1 MNDPKQMLAQ
11 LAGKASPFAPES
23 RYYAVATATYE
34 FADGRMV
41 AYVRRRFLPEAERLA
56 LFTEHLVSEG
66 ERLDLIAQR
75 YYGNPELFWR
85 VCDGNN
91 AMRPEDLLAEPGT
104 RIRICLPE
112 GVPGV

>member
-1 MNDPKQMLAQ
+1 MNDPKQLLAR

-23 RYYAVATATYE
+23 RYYGIATAEYE
-34 FADGRMV
+34 FADGRRV
-41 AYVRRRFLPEAERLA
+41 AYVRRRFLPQAEGLA

-66 ERLDLIAQR
+66 ERLDLLAQR

-85 VCDGNN
+85 VCDGND
-91 AMRPEDLLAEPGT
+91 AMRPDELTAEPGT
-104 RIRICLPE
+104 RIRIALPE